1 MKIYYVKDCSS
12 CYHHIYVK
20 GDGFCSEEGRYAD
33 GKDMP
38 EWCPLE
44 DATGWV
50 SVEERLPEIGVDI
63 LAFCFEDYIQ
73 EAYHERVASYEDGD
87 AALFKSNVTDRYLS
101 VTHWQPL
108 PAPPEEG

>member
-44 DATGWV
+44 DATTRTTGGMRGII
-50 SVEERLPEIGVDI
+50 S
-63 LAFCFEDYIQ
+63 
-73 EAYHERVASYEDGD
+73 EA
-87 AALFKSNVTDRYLS
+87 
-101 VTHWQPL
+101 P
-108 PAPPEEG
+108 